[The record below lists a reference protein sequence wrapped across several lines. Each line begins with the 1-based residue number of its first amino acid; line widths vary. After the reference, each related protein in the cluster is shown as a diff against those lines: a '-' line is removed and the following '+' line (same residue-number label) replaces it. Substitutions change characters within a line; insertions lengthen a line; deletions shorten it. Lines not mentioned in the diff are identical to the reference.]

1 MGLKV
6 RSLPVGSSVHFGD
19 KHITV
24 AARVPLM
31 SLGIVLQR
39 LRRFLVIPGRSPG
52 RQDRPD
58 YPIGTEA

>member
-31 SLGIVLQR
+31 SLGNAR
-39 LRRFLVIPGRSPG
+39 FKDSDFLVIRGSPG
-52 RQDRPD
+52 RQARPD
-58 YPIGTEA
+58 VRSVS